1 MVQAP
6 KQPVSADAAASDWGV
21 VDELKGMGL
30 NMPAG
35 AEQVA
40 ESVSADAGFAPR
52 WPGRGELLD
61 ACAATDGVLAAVLLV
76 AGVGYLFVGYML
88 FKLLVVVNVAGL
100 GAWGGWWL
108 GERFGHPVAGT
119 AVGGVVAAA
128 VAWPAMRYAVAF
140 CAAVVGF
147 TAGVA
152 VWRSAGLLDAYA
164 PAGGL
169 VGAVFLAMLSFVG
182 FKLSIIAFT
191 SVQGGILLLGGVLSL
206 ALKYDALGE
215 PTRRFCE
222 DQPLALPLA
231 LLVVS
236 LAGVL
241 FQQHSYRNEG
251 KPG

>member
-1 MVQAP
+1 MPPLAQQPAP
-6 KQPVSADAAASDWGV
+6 ENASLHWGV
-21 VDELKGMGL
+21 LDDLQGVGLKA
-30 NMPAG
+30 PAE
-35 AEQVA
+35 AEQVV
-40 ESVSADAGFAPR
+40 ESVAASAGFAPH
-52 WPGRGELLD
+52 WPGRAELLD
-61 ACAATDGVLAAVLLV
+61 ACRATDGVLAAVLLV
-76 AGVGYLFVGYML
+76 AGIGYLFVGYML
-88 FKLLVVVNVAGL
+88 FKLLVVLNVAGL

-108 GERFGHPVAGT
+108 GDRFGHPLAGM

-147 TAGVA
+147 AAGVA
-152 VWRSAGLLDAYA
+152 VWRSTGLLDAYA
-164 PAGGL
+164 PAGGM

-191 SVQGGILLLGGVLSL
+191 SVQGGILLLGGALSL
-206 ALKYDALGE
+206 ALKYDGLGE

-222 DQPLALPLA
+222 GQPLALPLA

-236 LAGVL
+236 LAGVI

-251 KPG
+251 KPR